1 MAEQEGSVKSA
12 MIEVMTALMS
22 GNPDDRKLAEQQ
34 LDALQVTEGMTSHI
48 LHFCVPDQGFYVL
61 IVD

>member
-34 LDALQVTEGMTSHI
+34 LDALQVTEGMTSHT
-48 LHFCVPDQGFYVL
+48 LHFCVPDQG
-61 IVD
+61 